1 MTLTLV
7 IADDEELAR
16 EKLRTLAE
24 ELPDVRVVG
33 ERRMGPPRFD

>member
-16 EKLRTLAE
+16 EKLRALAE
-24 ELPDVRVVG
+24 ELPDCASWA
-33 ERRMGPPRFD
+33 RRRTGPPRSA